1 MRARASVSGQVA
13 SSTPSMLEMA
23 QHGAYAIAQDEASCV
38 VFGMPRQAIA
48 AGGVREIA
56 PLSEIA
62 GRLEGL
68 TLS

>member
-1 MRARASVSGQVA
+1 MSRS
-13 SSTPSMLEMA
+13 
-23 QHGAYAIAQDEASCV
+23 GAYTIAQDEASCV

-62 GRLEGL
+62 GRLEALAHGA
-68 TLS
+68 